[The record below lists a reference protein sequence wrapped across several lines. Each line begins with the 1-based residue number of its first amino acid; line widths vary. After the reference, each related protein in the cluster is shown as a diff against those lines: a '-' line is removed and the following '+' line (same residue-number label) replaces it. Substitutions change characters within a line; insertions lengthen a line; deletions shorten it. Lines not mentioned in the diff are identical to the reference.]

1 MKPHGTLS
9 KSHVFNERLIDVPL
23 LLYGVLFICAGMLM
37 YLFGVLM
44 SLPRL
49 IFGLNRLLLGLN
61 EWIVWYSGVPIMVGT
76 LLVFADLFVLFP
88 AKGLIGPNRVRKP
101 AMTGLPGHNAS
112 PLADQGTNGEAVGS
126 PLARPASPGRPWG
139 SAPPE
144 ITGASRR

>member
-61 EWIVWYSGVPIMVGT
+61 EWIVWYSGKPNGGLIVMPDLFMVAHRVEVTSLAARYRVPTISPSVMRT
-76 LLVFADLFVLFP
+76 RRMPELLVAIQP
-88 AKGLIGPNRVRKP
+88 RV
-101 AMTGLPGHNAS
+101 S
-112 PLADQGTNGEAVGS
+112 LA
-126 PLARPASPGRPWG
+126 ARPEKREYSRQFGSHPGNPV
-139 SAPPE
+139 
-144 ITGASRR
+144 